1 MDTKIVQDLT
11 ELWTLFVRLDRE
23 KESEGG
29 FFHQLVLWPD
39 SSGHIDYALIGRVSW
54 DNLAEAKDVLTAY
67 LASPQYRGVRTYER
81 PASADQLLAAWPV
94 FQEYVKTLPQE
105 WTADEPSQADPPG
118 LIFCSDGS
126 GQLLYGPL
134 ALWGE
139 KQSAADALR
148 ALWPKPAMLQ
158 PKEETTYVLTDRE
171 VDTLM
176 WTHLGL
182 DDYSVIADQEWDNSE
197 SHLIEI
203 APEKYDQDKREM
215 VAEVLSGKQDTM
227 FKLRSLMAELASRG
241 HIPWGVYRIDINW

>member
-29 FFHQLVLWPD
+29 FFHRLVLWPD
-39 SSGHIDYALIGRVSW
+39 TSGHIDYALIGYIAW

-67 LASPQYRGVRTYER
+67 LASRKHIGILTTER
-81 PASADQLLAAWPV
+81 PAAADQLLAAWPV
-94 FQEYVKTLPQE
+94 FQEYVKTLPRK
-105 WTADEPSQADPPG
+105 WAAG

-126 GQLLYGPL
+126 GQLLYGSPR

-197 SHLIEI
+197 SHLIKI
-203 APEKYDQDKREM
+203 APEEYDQDEREE
-215 VAEVLSGKQDTM
+215 VAEVLSGKQSTL
-227 FKLRSLMAELASRG
+227 FKLRLLMAELASRG